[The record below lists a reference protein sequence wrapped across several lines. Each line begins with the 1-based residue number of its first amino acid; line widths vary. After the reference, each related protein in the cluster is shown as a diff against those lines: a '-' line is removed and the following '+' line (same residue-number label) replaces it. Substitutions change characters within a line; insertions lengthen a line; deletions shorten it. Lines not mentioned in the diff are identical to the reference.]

1 MFTDSIV
8 PEAMAFRIF
17 QDMRGVQATY
27 RITAATSTTLSQ
39 DLSATADTIYVTD
52 ASALTEPNLVIGVFG
67 VITIDGERIMYR
79 YRNTALNTISSL
91 LRGTA
96 GTAAATHSL
105 GADVYDTGRGN
116 LLDQRYQDYVVTN
129 STDGTLKGT
138 FPLGD
143 GTTSVFPAPLI
154 DVADFEDSSTE
165 NLSIEVYVGGRRQYK
180 YSDTTATSQYRW
192 FLSLF
197 DPVTIEF
204 VVDGAVYPELRAPAE
219 GSEVTILVRRGV
231 TWYQQ
236 GATTASNGVSLQDT
250 DTLAARF
257 LRGE

>member
-1 MFTDSIV
+1 M
-8 PEAMAFRIF
+8 PLPKLYLYELF
-17 QDMRGVQATY
+17 QQYIHGFY
-27 RITAATSTTLSQ
+27 ITSATSTTLSQ

-52 ASALTEPNLVIGVFG
+52 ASALTEPNLAVGVFG

-79 YRNTALNTISSL
+79 NRNTALNTISSL

-96 GTAAATHSL
+96 GTAAATHAV
-105 GADVYDTGRGN
+105 GADVHDAGRGN
-116 LLDQRYQDYVVTN
+116 LLDQQYQNYTVSDTA
-129 STDGTLKGT
+129 
-138 FPLGD
+138 LGD
-143 GTTSVFPAPLI
+143 GTTSVFEALSI
-154 DVADFEDSSTE
+154 NVANFEDSSTE

-204 VVDGAVYPELRAPAE
+204 VVDDTVYPALQAPAE
-219 GSEVTILVRRGV
+219 GSEVTILIRQGV

-236 GATTASNGVSLQDT
+236 GTTTASNGVSLQDT

>member
-1 MFTDSIV
+1 MTMFTDSIV
-8 PEAMAFRIF
+8 PESMAFRIF

-39 DLSATADTIYVTD
+39 DLSASADTIYVTD
-52 ASALTEPNLVIGVFG
+52 ASALTEPNLEIGVFG

-79 YRNTALNTISSL
+79 YRNTALNTVSSL

-96 GTAAATHSL
+96 GTAAASHSA

-116 LLDQRYQDYVVTN
+116 LLDQRYQNYTVSDT
-129 STDGTLKGT
+129 SM
-138 FPLGD
+138 GD
-143 GTTSVFPAPLI
+143 GTTSVFYAPSI

-180 YSDTTATSQYRW
+180 YSDTTTTSEYRW
-192 FLSLF
+192 FLSQF

-219 GSEVTILVRRGV
+219 GSEVTILVRQGV

-236 GATTASNGVSLQDT
+236 GATTASNGVALQDT